1 MKKFAALTIAALTT
15 LAASNASAVFG
26 NNSFFGNDKYNEP
39 ECWYNPYDCN
49 PYEPFDPRFYFE
61 EMKNMFD
68 NNNNYGGYGYP
79 YGQMP
84 YGQMPYGAAPQGQ
97 PAMPYAP
104 RMPMP
109 YYPQAP
115 MAPQAPAQK

>member
-1 MKKFAALTIAALTT
+1 MKKFAALSLAALTT
-15 LAASNASAVFG
+15 LSVTNASAFW
-26 NNSFFGNDKYNEP
+26 NSNDKYNEP